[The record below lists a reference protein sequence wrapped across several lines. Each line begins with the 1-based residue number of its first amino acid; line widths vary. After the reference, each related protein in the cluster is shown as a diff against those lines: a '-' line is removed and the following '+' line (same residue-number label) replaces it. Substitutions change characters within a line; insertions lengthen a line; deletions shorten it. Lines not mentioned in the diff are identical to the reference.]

1 MAAVSVIRA
10 AGGVAWRPAA
20 GGGTEV
26 CLVHRPRYGD
36 WSLPKGKLEP
46 GEHPLLAALRE
57 VAEEADVQ
65 GVPQVRLPS
74 VSYRSEGRPKVVDY
88 WSLRAGAGGGFQA
101 GTEVDEVRWL
111 PVAAALDLVSYP
123 HDAEVLRAFAALPPV
138 TGTVVLVRHA
148 RAGARGTWSGPDTA
162 RPLDATGW
170 TQARML
176 ARLVAAIRP
185 VRLVSAAPRRC
196 VQTLGPLAESLDL
209 PIEVDRDLDE
219 PEAGQ
224 QPVERALAAAARLT
238 ALAAS
243 DGPVVACSQGK
254 VIPPALERLTGRSD
268 DFTTAKGGGWLLAF
282 TADGMLPPDRL

>member
-1 MAAVSVIRA
+1 MIRA